1 MKLKSVEIKEK
12 RAQLKERALNIIN
25 NAKQE
30 VRDLTENEDSEIDLI
45 KKEIFELD
53 NQMEELQD
61 RLEKLTFDDDE
72 MEEEKTVEDNVE
84 EEKIES
90 KVDEKPIEE
99 EKPIEGEKPIE
110 EEKPI
115 EDEKPVECEKSTEEE
130 KKEEKRN
137 NDNFKKSN
145 IREMDKNFSLV
156 KAIRSIANHQE
167 LDAVSKAVVNEGA
180 KEMRNAGLSFGGQ
193 IQLPLESRAITV
205 ATEHDDIITTD
216 FADILEPLRAK
227 NVLVGAGAK
236 FITNLTGD
244 LQIPIMNAS
253 NVGWED
259 EIGEA
264 KDGGATFDSVKL
276 SPRRL
281 SAFIDVS
288 KTVLSQDS
296 LGIENMIREDLVKA
310 INSKLEET
318 ILGAGAGDAKTPAGI
333 FSVVVPTSVSDY
345 KGLVEKEATVED
357 ANVMGECKYIL
368 SNKAKAA
375 LRSMAKSTK
384 STQLVYENGEVD
396 GTEALS
402 TSLIEGKKY
411 IYGDFSNLVIGQWG
425 AIDLTIDPYTKAAS
439 GQVRIVVNAFFDA
452 KVVRPTAFATGNLGE

>member
-30 VRDLTENEDSEIDLI
+30 VRDLTENEDSEIDSI
-45 KKEIFELD
+45 KKEIVELD
-53 NQMEELQD
+53 NQMKELQD

-72 MEEEKTVEDNVE
+72 KEEEKTVEDNVE
-84 EEKIES
+84 KEEEMNES
-90 KVDEKPIEE
+90 KVD
-99 EKPIEGEKPIE
+99 EKPIE

-167 LDAVSKAVVNEGA
+167 LDAVSKAVINEGT

-205 ATEHDDIITTD
+205 ATEHDDIITTE

-227 NVLVGAGAK
+227 NVILKAGAK
-236 FITNLTGD
+236 YLSNLTGD

-276 SPRRL
+276 TPHRVC
-281 SAFIDVS
+281 AFIDVS
-288 KTVLSQDS
+288 KNVLAQDS
-296 LGIENMIREDLVKA
+296 IGIENMIREDLVKA

-318 ILGAGAGDAKTPAGI
+318 ILSASAGDAKTPAGI

-375 LRSMAKSTK
+375 LRGMAKSTK
-384 STQLVYENGEVD
+384 STQTQLVYENGEVD
-396 GTEALS
+396 GTEAFS

>member
-30 VRDLTENEDSEIDLI
+30 VRDLTENEDSEIDSI
-45 KKEIFELD
+45 KKEIGELD
-53 NQMEELQD
+53 NQMKELQD

-72 MEEEKTVEDNVE
+72 KEEEKTVEDNVE
-84 EEKIES
+84 EEKNES
-90 KVDEKPIEE
+90 KVDEKPVED
-99 EKPIEGEKPIE
+99 EKPK
-110 EEKPI
+110 
-115 EDEKPVECEKSTEEE
+115 EDEKPVEDEKSTEEE

-137 NDNFKKSN
+137 NDKKSN

-205 ATEHDDIITTD
+205 ADEHDDIITTD

-244 LQIPIMNAS
+244 LQIPIMKAS

-281 SAFIDVS
+281 SAFIDIS
-288 KTVLSQDS
+288 KTVLAQDS

-310 INSKLEET
+310 INTKLEET
-318 ILGAGAGDAKTPAGI
+318 ILGAGTGDTKTPAGI
-333 FSVVVPTSVSDY
+333 FSVVAPTSVADY
-345 KGLVEKEATVED
+345 KGIVEKEATVED

-375 LRSMAKSTK
+375 LRGMAKSTK

-396 GTEALS
+396 GTEALN

-425 AIDLTIDPYTKAAS
+425 AIDLTIDPYTKAAA

>member
-30 VRDLTENEDSEIDLI
+30 VRDLTENEDSEIDSI
-45 KKEIFELD
+45 KKEIYELD

-61 RLEKLTFDDDE
+61 RLEKLTFDDDYE
-72 MEEEKTVEDNVE
+72 KEEEKTVEDNVE
-84 EEKIES
+84 KEKNES

-110 EEKPI
+110 EEKPV
-115 EDEKPVECEKSTEEE
+115 EDKPLTEEE

-288 KTVLSQDS
+288 KTVLAQDS
-296 LGIENMIREDLVKA
+296 IGIENMIREDLVKA
-310 INSKLEET
+310 INTKLEET

-375 LRSMAKSTK
+375 LRGMAKSTK

-396 GTEALS
+396 GTEAFN

>member
-30 VRDLTENEDSEIDLI
+30 VRDLTENEDSEIDSI
-45 KKEIFELD
+45 KKEIGELD
-53 NQMEELQD
+53 NQMKELQD

-72 MEEEKTVEDNVE
+72 KEEEKTVEDNVE
-84 EEKIES
+84 EEKNES
-90 KVDEKPIEE
+90 KVDEKPVED
-99 EKPIEGEKPIE
+99 EKPK
-110 EEKPI
+110 
-115 EDEKPVECEKSTEEE
+115 EDEKPVEDEKSTEEE

-137 NDNFKKSN
+137 NDKKSN

-205 ATEHDDIITTD
+205 ADEHDDIITTD

-281 SAFIDVS
+281 SAFIDIS
-288 KTVLSQDS
+288 KTVLAQDS

-310 INSKLEET
+310 INTKLEET
-318 ILGAGAGDAKTPAGI
+318 ILGAGAGDTKTPAGI
-333 FSVVVPTSVSDY
+333 FSVVAPTSVADY
-345 KGLVEKEATVED
+345 KGIVEKEATVED

-375 LRSMAKSTK
+375 LRGMAKSTK

-396 GTEALS
+396 GTEALN

-425 AIDLTIDPYTKAAS
+425 AIDLTIDPYTKAAA

>member
-30 VRDLTENEDSEIDLI
+30 VRDLTENEDSEIDSI
-45 KKEIFELD
+45 KKEIVELD
-53 NQMEELQD
+53 NQMKELQD

-72 MEEEKTVEDNVE
+72 KEEEKTVEDNVE
-84 EEKIES
+84 KEEEMNES
-90 KVDEKPIEE
+90 KVDEKPIED
-99 EKPIEGEKPIE
+99 EKPFE
-110 EEKPI
+110 EEMPV

-167 LDAVSKAVVNEGA
+167 LDAVSKAVVNEGV
-180 KEMRNAGLSFGGQ
+180 KEMRKAGLPFGGQ

-205 ATEHDDIITTD
+205 ADEHDDIITTE

-227 NVLVGAGAK
+227 NVLIKAGAR
-236 FITNLTGD
+236 FIPNLTGD

-276 SPRRL
+276 SPRRV

-288 KTVLSQDS
+288 MKTLQQDS
-296 LGIENMIREDLVKA
+296 IGIENMIREDLVNA
-310 INSKLEET
+310 INTKLEET
-318 ILGAGAGDAKTPAGI
+318 ILGAGVGDAKTPAGI
-333 FSVVVPTSVSDY
+333 FSVVTPTSVSDY

-357 ANVMGECKYIL
+357 ATVMGECKYIL

-375 LRSMAKSTK
+375 LRGMAKSTK

-396 GTEALS
+396 GTEALN

-411 IYGDFSNLVIGQWG
+411 IYGAFENLVIAQWG
-425 AIDLTIDPYTKAAS
+425 GAADIVVDPYTKAAS